1 MRMEVKDE
9 WEGEGQGVGLVVGT
23 GCDMYVKMICLMAS
37 ACTPHAD
44 YNAQPDA
51 RNFPLP
57 SKAMQ
62 ITGQLLGD
70 LRDTTAERSKASHNR
85 MTPTGLVVAV
95 EKRE

>member
-23 GCDMYVKMICLMAS
+23 GCNRYVNMMCLM

>member
-1 MRMEVKDE
+1 MEVKYE

-23 GCDMYVKMICLMAS
+23 GCDMYVKMICLMAN
-37 ACTPHAD
+37 A
-44 YNAQPDA
+44 YNNAQPDA